1 MNLSEKK
8 AYVMENLKYLPEF
21 EKKAFDFN
29 LKSPVSSSYA
39 TVLIL
44 TNLCHFF

>member
-8 AYVMENLKYLPEF
+8 AYVEANLKYLPEF

-29 LKSPVSSSYA
+29 FLC
-39 TVLIL
+39 VL
-44 TNLCHFF
+44 TRN

>member
-29 LKSPVSSSYA
+29 FVC
-39 TVLIL
+39 VL
-44 TNLCHFF
+44 TKNSV